1 MMRKKDNI
9 ARVSM
14 GIILVV
20 LLVLIQ
26 FSSAFSAGI
35 CGDMCKMHNHAQKEA
50 KSCCHSDLIDVSMS
64 LSRVCPVSANIVVE
78 LPAVKTQLKRS
89 SASKDLSSNTLY
101 HMFTSALPS
110 QYGSFFYYSSTDLKY
125 KETAI
130 YLLDSVSLS

>member
-1 MMRKKDNI
+1 MMQKKDNI
-9 ARVSM
+9 TRVST
-14 GIILVV
+14 GIILVA
-20 LLVLIQ
+20 LLVLVQ
-26 FSSAFSAGI
+26 FSSVFSAGI
-35 CGDMCKMHNHAQKEA
+35 CGDMCKTHNHAQKES

-64 LSRVCPVSANIVVE
+64 SSQVCSVSANIGVE
-78 LPAVKTQLKRS
+78 FPAVKTQLKRS

>member
-1 MMRKKDNI
+1 MMQKKDNI
-9 ARVSM
+9 ARAST

-26 FSSAFSAGI
+26 FSVIFSKAI
-35 CGDMCKMHNHAQKEA
+35 CDDMCNMHNHAQKEA
-50 KSCCHSDLIDVSMS
+50 KSCCHSDLINVSMS
-64 LSRVCPVSANIVVE
+64 LNQVCSVSANRVVE
-78 LPAVKTQLKRS
+78 YPAVKTQLTRS
-89 SASKDLSSNTLY
+89 SASKVLSSNALY

-130 YLLDSVSLS
+130 YLLDSISLS